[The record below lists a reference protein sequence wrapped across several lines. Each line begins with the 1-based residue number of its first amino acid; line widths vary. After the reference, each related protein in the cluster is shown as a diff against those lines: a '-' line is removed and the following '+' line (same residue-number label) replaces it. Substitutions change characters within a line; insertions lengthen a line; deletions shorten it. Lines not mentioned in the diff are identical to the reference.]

1 MKKLAILIILTA
13 NICFGQNF
21 FENENF
27 EEPTENNQSSMFAEH
42 TQPPANPDMGVDA
55 SPGNPGDE
63 VPIDTAWPFLLLGGM
78 GIGFYFLNAARKKK
92 TA

>member
-1 MKKLAILIILTA
+1 MKKLAILILLTA
-13 NICFGQNF
+13 NISFGQNF
-21 FENENF
+21 FESESS
-27 EEPTENNQSSMFAEH
+27 EEPTENNQGSMFAEH

-63 VPIDTAWPFLLLGGM
+63 VPINDAWPLLVLGGM
-78 GIGFYFLNAARKKK
+78 GIGFYFLNAVRKRK